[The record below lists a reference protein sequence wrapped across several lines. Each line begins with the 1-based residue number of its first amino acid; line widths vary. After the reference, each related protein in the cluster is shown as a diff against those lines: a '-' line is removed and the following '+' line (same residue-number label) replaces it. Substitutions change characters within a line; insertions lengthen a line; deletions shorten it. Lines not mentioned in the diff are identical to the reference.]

1 VPRVVVGIG
10 QLDSIRRRHRR
21 DIADSVVSDGRDRII
36 FSRRLGDRR
45 QIATGVVGKVG
56 LDPVRIGDREWAA
69 IVVDRGDGRCVTE
82 FIGRGVEITVGVVGI
97 VGRVAGAAQWAVA
110 RGDEALAGIGC
121 RPSF

>member
-56 LDPVRIGDREWAA
+56 LDPVRIGDRQRTT
-69 IVVDRGDGRCVTE
+69 IVVDRCDRRGMSE
-82 FIGRGVEITVGVVGI
+82 LIGYRVKVAVRVV
-97 VGRVAGAAQWAVA
+97 V
-110 RGDEALAGIGC
+110 
-121 RPSF
+121 